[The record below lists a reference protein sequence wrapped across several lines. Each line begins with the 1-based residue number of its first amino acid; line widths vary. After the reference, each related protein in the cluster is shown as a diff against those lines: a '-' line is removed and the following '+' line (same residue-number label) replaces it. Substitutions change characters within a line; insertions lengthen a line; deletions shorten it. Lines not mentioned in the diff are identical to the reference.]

1 MSTPDK
7 KPADLPDSRGAG
19 PAPGLLSAFTPWS
32 NSSTSRPQSVSF
44 KQTVD
49 EIEPNTASSTRPNS
63 KTLDHTV
70 SSTNRLSKRQY
81 PLDCPPLQAQ
91 WYHAIDVPKRKPFS
105 SSTPTDPARTA
116 TVAKKYVPFSEGDSK
131 AIETAFQKLVESESS
146 TDERKNLLSKEGD
159 SQLSN
164 ANISGK
170 NSDPN
175 RTLDRDASKQRVT
188 VPVNEDYL
196 FDVDIERRELAPAY
210 WLGPIYDVRRGSW
223 FYSESAGLRP
233 CDENLA
239 TQLEIGYLLK
249 EPWKLPTA
257 SARSASQGPRGRAD
271 SVKQADRRSLSA
283 RPGSTPATPK
293 SSVDITTQTGPLDNA
308 PATEQAI
315 AASPTTASART
326 YRLFGTHMNSI
337 VTYEDATTAYVVTDD
352 LYSRMSGTVY
362 ERLAGGA
369 HFAGIKV
376 VRGYQDA
383 VKQAEKS
390 KEAARRAHNR
400 STSEPQAKKERE
412 VDITESRTKEV
423 KLEKETD
430 KEEEAVKPK
439 KETVRQ
445 VLERQMSTLVGGL
458 DRATEEEE
466 VRKRDEQEIRD
477 DYNDEDGAGQGR
489 EIEHLIL
496 VTHGIGQRL
505 GLRLESLNFVH
516 DVNTLRKTMKSVY
529 NESADLQALNDE
541 QAKEVKNCRIQ
552 VLPICWR
559 HLLDFPRRSLKHNR
573 QEHDLGDADVAEDD
587 QYPTLEDITIQGVP
601 AIRNLITDLGLDIL
615 LFQSTVY
622 KPWISRI
629 VLNECNRIYKLF
641 KERNPQFK
649 GKVSLLGHSLGSA
662 VMFDILCN
670 QKVET
675 PATFPF
681 LKRKDSQKPEAN
693 FELNFDVE
701 DFYAVGSPIGL
712 FQMLKGRSIAARQTP
727 NIKLAQT
734 PFITSNVDPFANYFE
749 VATSA
754 PKCKQVFNI
763 FHPTDPIA
771 YRIEPLISHAL
782 AKLQPQQMP
791 YTKKGIFG
799 APAAQGLTGIAAR
812 AGQSVTGLWSS
823 FSSGIASSLLN
834 RSLGLSN
841 EDATRLANPL
851 APPKVIGN
859 DESQSTISAPV
870 AMFDS
875 APLSVEDAKKLI
887 AQESGKLEKGEEGEN
902 PPTLLNVG
910 LESLYSGFQKQ
921 KVAKPDKKDA
931 NAKDYDKEETER
943 MLQREESKIRALNKN
958 GRVDYSIQE

>member
-1 MSTPDK
+1 MSAPEN
-7 KPADLPDSRGAG
+7 KPAESTDGGVGSNA
-19 PAPGLLSAFTPWS
+19 GLLAAFTPWG
-32 NSSTSRPQSVSF
+32 R
-44 KQTVD
+44 
-49 EIEPNTASSTRPNS
+49 TASPRPSLNPTAKQIKDDMEAKAMPS
-63 KTLDHTV
+63 PLSLTKTLDHTV
-70 SSTNRLSKRQY
+70 SYTNRLSKKQY
-81 PLDCPPLQAQ
+81 PPDCPPLQAQ
-91 WYHAIDVPKRKPFS
+91 WYHAVDVPKRKPFS
-105 SSTPTDPARTA
+105 SSTPVDPNKPVE
-116 TVAKKYVPFSEGDSK
+116 VAKKYVPFSEGDSK
-131 AIETAFQKLVESESS
+131 AMEIAFQKLVESDSEA
-146 TDERKNLLSKEGD
+146 ERKKVFSTAGE
-159 SQLSN
+159 SQLSE
-164 ANISGK
+164 AGVGGDS
-170 NSDPN
+170 SDPN
-175 RTLDRDASKQRVT
+175 RTLDQDGSKQRVT

-223 FYSESAGLRP
+223 FFSESAGLRP

-239 TQLEIGYLLK
+239 TQLENGYLLK
-249 EPWKLPTA
+249 EPWKFPTA
-257 SARSASQGPRGRAD
+257 NSRSASQAPRGRAE
-271 SVKQADRRSLSA
+271 SVKQTDQRSASA
-283 RPGSTPATPK
+283 RPGSRPTTPK
-293 SSVDITTQTGPLDNA
+293 ESLDITAQPGPVDNKPLA
-308 PATEQAI
+308 GPEI
-315 AASPTTASART
+315 SASPNTTAART
-326 YRLFGTHMNSI
+326 YRLFGAHMNSI

-352 LYSRMSGTVY
+352 LYTRMSGTVY

-376 VRGYQDA
+376 VRGYVDA
-383 VKQAEKS
+383 VKQAEKAKETIA
-390 KEAARRAHNR
+390 KEAAHKR
-400 STSEPQAKKERE
+400 SKSESQAGKQPDKELAE
-412 VDITESRTKEV
+412 VDVSEV
-423 KLEKETD
+423 EKEP
-430 KEEEAVKPK
+430 VKPK

-445 VLERQMSTLVGGL
+445 VLERQMSTLVGGI

-477 DYNDEDGAGQGR
+477 DYNDDDGQEQGR

-541 QAKEVKNCRIQ
+541 QDKDVKNCRIQ

-587 QYPTLEDITIQGVP
+587 EYPTLEDITIQGVP

-629 VLNECNRIYKLF
+629 VLDECNRIYKLF

-649 GKVSLLGHSLGSA
+649 GKVSFLGHSLGSA
-662 VMFDILCN
+662 VMFDILCH
-670 QKVET
+670 QKVDV
-675 PATFPF
+675 PAAFPF
-681 LKRKDSQKPEAN
+681 FKSKSASKAEAN
-693 FELNFDVE
+693 VELDFDVE
-701 DFYAVGSPIGL
+701 DFYAIGSPIGL
-712 FQMLKGRSIAARQTP
+712 FQMLKGRSIAARHSP
-727 NIKLAQT
+727 NIKPAQT
-734 PFITSNVDPFANYFE
+734 PFGGPAVDPFASYFE
-749 VATSA
+749 IATSA
-754 PKCKQVFNI
+754 PKCRQIFNI

-782 AKLQPQQMP
+782 AKLQPQPMP
-791 YTKKGIFG
+791 YTKRGIFG
-799 APAAQGLTGIAAR
+799 APAAQGLTGIGAR
-812 AGQSVTGLWSS
+812 VGQSVTGLWSS
-823 FSSGIASSLLN
+823 FSTGIANSLLN

-841 EDATRLANPL
+841 EDASRLANPL
-851 APPKVIGN
+851 APPRVIGH
-859 DESQSTISAPV
+859 DESQPSMSASDH
-870 AMFDS
+870 MLGS
-875 APLSVEDAKKLI
+875 APLSVEDAKRLI

-921 KVAKPDKKDA
+921 KTSKPEKKDA
-931 NAKDYDKEETER
+931 NVKEEDKEETDR